1 MAFVS
6 YAEMM
11 MMMLMMRMMIMMRM
25 MQSEMRV
32 WTTSLLLY
40 NDANAV
46 DVHHHYLLRYVSHKD
61 RISKH
66 AITQACTAQYNTHTV
81 TSFPTPQ

>member
-11 MMMLMMRMMIMMRM
+11 MMMLMMRM

-46 DVHHHYLLRYVSHKD
+46 DVHHHYVSHKD